1 MFWPTME
8 QDCHQY
14 AKACEECQKHASIQ
28 QVPTSEPHSII
39 KPWPFRGWA
48 IGLIG
53 QIHPPS
59 SKCHRYILVVDGI

>member
-8 QDCHQY
+8 KDCHQY

-39 KPWPFRGWA
+39 KPWPFRGW
-48 IGLIG
+48 
-53 QIHPPS
+53 
-59 SKCHRYILVVDGI
+59 DGPLA